1 MTGIRFYEATL
12 TLFAVVKE
20 LAGIV
25 VAIGPNHPS
34 KTVHLVLQDL
44 TFVNCSTIN
53 NVPSDTVDV
62 IVKIHLPAKVSIFF

>member
-1 MTGIRFYEATL
+1 MRFVFVWAAITKIKRFLEVSRIYIFVVHPSAFQNMTGIRFYEATL

-34 KTVHLVLQDL
+34 KTVHLVL
-44 TFVNCSTIN
+44 
-53 NVPSDTVDV
+53 
-62 IVKIHLPAKVSIFF
+62 